1 MTRTF
6 CSQFSYGS
14 GSPLMSLSSDVEAG
28 DMASA
33 LGVVALSESSEAR
46 RAPLA
51 RWSMPPD
58 SLRWSLPPNVEPSV
72 LMVEEPKEVVAG
84 NDGYATE
91 AEEP

>member
-1 MTRTF
+1 
-6 CSQFSYGS
+6 
-14 GSPLMSLSSDVEAG
+14 MSLSSDVEAG